1 MKRAPVPLSAA
12 VCLAWASTVL
22 ALFALLG
29 PAPAPGVAIVPIMAG
44 LAWLGVG
51 AALASAA
58 AHVRGVLEEQRVLGA
73 RVAPRPEWPAQSRAS
88 WRSMAQAGG
97 ALAVTIGGLALVAA
111 LVPAAGNLTRSW
123 PGALVAGLAVA
134 GLVQAFVWL
143 GVLAW
148 WGRAHLAWLA
158 GLCAGMSGLLGIGWD
173 AALERLAQA
182 PWLALPA
189 VALGAWATHHVHRSL
204 WLGVTAAA
212 ARPARSPRALA
223 NVAIGRIRRGFAR
236 VDPGA
241 FPIAGFASGLLI
253 VSFMHEPPRDGV
265 MLQSWASP
273 FDLLG
278 VARLALLAGG
288 MCLYLRTGAL
298 HWRLL
303 LAPGGRGQ
311 LGLAA
316 DMVLRS
322 WLAALLGLAVLGAF
336 GIPIGR
342 LFAGQWAPEGSAT
355 LAWLGGLT
363 LRFGPTLLCELLLA
377 TAVAAWLRPLMT
389 NALAAALA
397 CVAVAGIVFAAAGL
411 LACSDYAAAM
421 PAWPREAAHH
431 LGVLALAAGFTLL
444 ANASWRRADLRRIN
458 GPQPGL
464 GEAWRQLT
472 ASLRPAGRGTPRGQ
486 A

>member
-12 VCLAWASTVL
+12 VCLAWASTVV

-29 PAPAPGVAIVPIMAG
+29 PAPGVAIVPIMAG

-88 WRSMAQAGG
+88 RRSMAQVGG

-158 GLCAGMSGLLGIGWD
+158 GLCAGISGLLGIGWD
-173 AALERLAQA
+173 AALGGLAQA
-182 PWLALPA
+182 PWIALPA
-189 VALGAWATHHVHRSL
+189 LVAGAWATHFGHRQL
-204 WLGVTAAA
+204 WPCKTAPAA
-212 ARPARSPRALA
+212 IPARSPRALTNA
-223 NVAIGRIRRGFAR
+223 AIGRIRRGFPRLDGDAWPLGGI
-236 VDPGA
+236 VG
-241 FPIAGFASGLLI
+241 GLLAP
-253 VSFMHEPPRDGV
+253 SFMYDPPQDS
-265 MLQSWASP
+265 MLLQSWASP
-273 FDLLG
+273 FDLAALG
-278 VARLALLAGG
+278 RLALLAAG
-288 MCLYLRTGAL
+288 MSLCLRTGAL

-303 LAPGGRGQ
+303 LAPGGRAFH
-311 LGLAA
+311 GLAV
-316 DMVLRS
+316 DIVLRS
-322 WLAALLGLAVLGAF
+322 WLAALVGLAVMCTVC
-336 GIPIGR
+336 IPIGW
-342 LFAGQWAPEGSAT
+342 LFAGQWAPAGSAT
-355 LAWLGGLT
+355 LAWLGGLA

-377 TAVAAWLRPLMT
+377 TAVAAWLRPLMA

-397 CVAVAGIVFAAAGL
+397 CAAAAGLVFAAAGL
-411 LACSDYAAAM
+411 LAWSGHAAAL
-421 PAWPREAAHH
+421 PVWPREAAHH
-431 LGVLALAAGFTLL
+431 LGVLVLAAGFTLL
-444 ANASWRRADLRRIN
+444 ANGSWRRADLRRIT

-464 GEAWRQLT
+464 GEAWRQIV
-472 ASLRPAGRGTPRGQ
+472 APLRAAAGGARPGR